1 MRNRVSKQTLTS
13 VINDEGIISRKNPQF
28 FAIRVLL
35 FIVSTNVYIFIEFS
49 RWKASAGY
57 YVMDDKIHLLRA
69 NVSFRPFR
77 WIHRLKQQILF
88 YMQISFPHKYYVR
101 SLTFSIKYWH
111 KKKVGVCITGLMFKC
126 KDRIAFIYLSW
137 CFLLVPHCAFT

>member
-1 MRNRVSKQTLTS
+1 MKTS
-13 VINDEGIISRKNPQF
+13 VRNKVNQLRREFLSKKSSSQF
-28 FAIRVLL
+28 YAIRELL
-35 FIVSTNVYIFIEFS
+35 FIVSTNVYTFIEFQ

-57 YVMDDKIHLLRA
+57 YVMDDEIHLLRA

-101 SLTFSIKYWH
+101 SLTFYVKYWH
-111 KKKVGVCITGLMFKC
+111 KEKVGVCINGLMFQC
-126 KDRIAFIYLSW
+126 KDRIAVIYLS
-137 CFLLVPHCAFT
+137 